1 MKFHEKALKGIIKS
15 ESPLT
20 ERGTLVEV
28 PYESVTQPALELC
41 MINTAK
47 FLR

>member
-1 MKFHEKALKGIIKS
+1 MKFHENGVEGDHLVGQ
-15 ESPLT
+15 PVT

-41 MINTAK
+41 MINAAY